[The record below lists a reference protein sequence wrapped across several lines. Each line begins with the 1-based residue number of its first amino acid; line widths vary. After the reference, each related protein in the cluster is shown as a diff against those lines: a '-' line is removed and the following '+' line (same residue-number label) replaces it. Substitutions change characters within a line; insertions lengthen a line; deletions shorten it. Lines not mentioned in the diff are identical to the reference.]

1 MKYHKKT
8 LKNGLR
14 IITVPMPNS
23 LTTTVLV
30 LTATGSKYETKRIN
44 GISHFLEHM
53 CFKGTEKRPTSK
65 IIVEEL
71 DGMGASYNAFTGH
84 EYTGYY
90 AKVESRHFTKALD
103 VVSDIYLHS
112 AFPEKEIEK
121 ERGVIIGEIEMYED
135 TPRRHVW
142 DLFTDLLYGD
152 QPAGWNIAGTR
163 ETVKSMKRKD
173 FVKYKQSH
181 YVAKSTLVVVAGD
194 VRVKDAEKKAV
205 EAFQTVPETK
215 KFGKKKTKDSQA
227 KKRMLV
233 HYKNTSQAHLVVGF
247 RSYPIHHKEYATLQI
262 LSSLL
267 GGGMSS
273 RLFEKIRDEM
283 GAGYYVGAENES
295 LTDHGYFAAFVGADN
310 KRVPEILKAVLLEF
324 ERIRDIKVGEEEL
337 AKVKNYLIGNL
348 FSGLE
353 TSESL
358 ASFYGGTLVL
368 GQPLKTPEEVAKK
381 LRAVTAEH
389 IQHVA
394 RDLFKEK
401 NLNCALI
408 GPFKNKKKLEKIF
421 RLS

>member
-1 MKYHKKT
+1 
-8 LKNGLR
+8 
-14 IITVPMPNS
+14 
-23 LTTTVLV
+23 
-30 LTATGSKYETKRIN
+30 
-44 GISHFLEHM
+44 
-53 CFKGTEKRPTSK
+53 
-65 IIVEEL
+65 
-71 DGMGASYNAFTGH
+71 
-84 EYTGYY
+84 
-90 AKVESRHFTKALD
+90 
-103 VVSDIYLHS
+103 
-112 AFPEKEIEK
+112 
-121 ERGVIIGEIEMYED
+121 
-135 TPRRHVW
+135 
-142 DLFTDLLYGD
+142 
-152 QPAGWNIAGTR
+152 
-163 ETVKSMKRKD
+163 
-173 FVKYKQSH
+173 
-181 YVAKSTLVVVAGD
+181 
-194 VRVKDAEKKAV
+194 
-205 EAFQTVPETK
+205 
-215 KFGKKKTKDSQA
+215 
-227 KKRMLV
+227 
-233 HYKNTSQAHLVVGF
+233 
-247 RSYPIHHKEYATLQI
+247 
-262 LSSLL
+262 
-267 GGGMSS
+267 MSS

-324 ERIRDIKVGEEEL
+324 ERIRGIKVGEEEL